1 MGKRSGNRHRPIYLK
16 RDRARPRNLPGPSD
30 SAVEQRLSELIQP
43 VTYSLIAAYHRLGL
57 RERVLTLPITVG
69 MVLAMV
75 WRQVP
80 SVAELLRTLAEQGL
94 LWVPPMRATEQAF
107 NQRLRCL
114 PAELFGEVFRQVIP
128 QLLARAQART
138 RPQPEAISRAFSH
151 FQRIWVM
158 DATTLE
164 EVCRKVGLLEG
175 ERATVLGGK
184 LLALLD
190 LSSKLPV
197 HLWWEADP
205 NVNENSFLDRV
216 KTVLADGTLLILD
229 RGFHGFS
236 FYDYLTDLNAHF
248 LTCTRAKTASKVIQP
263 LVHSTNL
270 RDQIIALGTY
280 RSNPCQ
286 HPLRRIDVLVNGT
299 WRGYLTN
306 VLDPQILSPADVVNL
321 YGRRW
326 RIEEAFL
333 LVKRLLGLSYLWKG
347 AANTIALQ
355 VWASWLLYAV
365 LVDLSDAVA
374 QELNL
379 CLDQISIEMVYRGL
393 YHFSVAHQQGRAQ
406 DPVTYLSSRTYLGIV
421 KRKRKSR
428 ERLRLDKYPLELK
441 L

>member
-1 MGKRSGNRHRPIYLK
+1 MENRDRPPRPVYLK

-30 SAVEQRLSELIQP
+30 TAVEERLRELIQP
-43 VTYSLIAAYHRLGL
+43 VTYRLISVYHQLGL
-57 RERVLTLPITVG
+57 RERLLTLPITVA

-94 LWVPPMRATEQAF
+94 LWAPPLRATEQAF

-114 PAELFGEVFRQVIP
+114 PAELFGEVFRQVLP
-128 QLLARAQART
+128 ELLARVKART
-138 RPQPEAISRAFSH
+138 RPQPPVVSRALGH
-151 FQRIWVM
+151 FGRIWVM

-164 EVCRKVGLLEG
+164 EVCHKVGLLEG
-175 ERATVLGGK
+175 VSGTILGGK

-190 LSSKLPV
+190 LPSKLPI
-197 HLWWEADP
+197 HLWWEDDP
-205 NVNENSFLDRV
+205 NVNENRFLDRI
-216 KTVLADGTLLILD
+216 KSVLETGTLLILD
-229 RGFHGFS
+229 RGFHGFP
-236 FYDYLTDLNAHF
+236 FFDYLTEHDSFF
-248 LTCTRAKTASKVIQP
+248 LTRTRARTAYTALKILATTP
-263 LVHSTNL
+263 NL
-270 RDQIIALGTY
+270 RDRIIALGQY
-280 RSNPCQ
+280 RSNPCRQ
-286 HPLRRIDVLVNGT
+286 PVRRIDVLIGGV
-299 WRGYLTN
+299 WYGYLTN
-306 VLDPQILSPADVVNL
+306 VLDPQILAPTDIVSL

-393 YHFSVAHQQGRAQ
+393 YHFTVAHDRGLAD
-406 DPVTYLSSRTYLGIV
+406 DPVTYLATRPHLAVV
-421 KRKRKSR
+421 KRRRISR
-428 ERLRLDKYPLELK
+428 ERERLDKLPQELK